1 MRQFVRKYV
10 LQVGLHKYIS
20 EQIDICRTVQAPCFH
35 AFWKQK
41 MAWLNSCFP
50 DSPQAAVSGKQK
62 HTFRL
67 ISCIFFRQKRGE
79 PFTLCPMFNNMHKP
93 HVRTGICPQ
102 FPQFST
108 SVSPKVI
115 HTIFIMIFRHFRLI
129 HRLIHIIHKFITLVF
144 SAFLREQCCYFF
156 VQIW

>member
-1 MRQFVRKYV
+1 
-10 LQVGLHKYIS
+10 
-20 EQIDICRTVQAPCFH
+20 
-35 AFWKQK
+35 

-62 HTFRL
+62 HIFRL

-108 SVSPKVI
+108 FVSPKVI

-129 HRLIHIIHKFITLVF
+129 HRLIHIIHMGYSQKSRF
-144 SAFLREQCCYFF
+144 SLEKRLLP
-156 VQIW
+156 VQIRCYNTFAHERAAYEFRKTGRGL